1 MEIVKLEEQREQ
13 DKKMH
18 AHHQALV
25 KSSFDSNIMTRK
37 DFQVGDLVLKWDK
50 AHEEKGKH
58 TKFQRMWLG
67 PFQIVEVL
75 GPSTFVLQDLAGKR
89 DSLPVNGQILKK
101 YFP

>member
-1 MEIVKLEEQREQ
+1 
-13 DKKMH
+13 
-18 AHHQALV
+18 
-25 KSSFDSNIMTRK
+25 MTRK
-37 DFQVGDLVLKWDK
+37 VFQVGDLVLKWDK
-50 AHEEKGKH
+50 AREEKGKH